1 MIQKVQAIFFLPF
14 AAAAHRAGRGA
25 LALVA
30 VGEDVV
36 LGVFGTVI
44 LIAQLHFLPR
54 GEHNAF
60 YY

>member
-1 MIQKVQAIFFLPF
+1 MPF
-14 AAAAHRAGRGA
+14 ATAAHRASRGA

-36 LGVFGTVI
+36 LGVFVTVL

-54 GEHNAF
+54 GGAQHLLLLAF
-60 YY
+60 